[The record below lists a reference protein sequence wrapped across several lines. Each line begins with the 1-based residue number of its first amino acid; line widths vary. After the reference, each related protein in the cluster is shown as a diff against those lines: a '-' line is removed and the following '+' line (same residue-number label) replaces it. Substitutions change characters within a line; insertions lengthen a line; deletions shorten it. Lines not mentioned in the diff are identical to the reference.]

1 MLPAYC
7 TRRPGKALQE
17 LCEFHKRFS
26 RSQLRLVAL
35 QEFIG
40 PRWNSQSMRRA
51 EKIIL
56 LVVECRSWLFRECR
70 LTGLEWPLPGACLYT
85 RHRQL
90 CSLLRAFKLPVLCSD
105 SIVYDLWISRARS
118 CLGLR
123 AQVFRH
129 QPKLSVV
136 FDSGSAGL
144 LPKTAPE
151 SISKQNEHG
160 LLPLEDRSL
169 PLTCGA
175 LKTDRAFFASLLAPM
190 PRLCRR
196 CQMQRHP
203 GIVCS
208 NTASR
213 LQCYHG
219 HAEHKQED

>member
-90 CSLLRAFKLPVLCSD
+90 CSLLRAFKLPVYALTQ
-105 SIVYDLWISRARS
+105 S
-118 CLGLR
+118 CTTCGFQSKEL
-123 AQVFRH
+123 
-129 QPKLSVV
+129 
-136 FDSGSAGL
+136 SGSACAGL
-144 LPKTAPE
+144 PTPTETQCRVRFWQCWAFAKDGPRVDQQT
-151 SISKQNEHG
+151 NEHG

-175 LKTDRAFFASLLAPM
+175 LKRIGLFSLP
-190 PRLCRR
+190 
-196 CQMQRHP
+196 
-203 GIVCS
+203 
-208 NTASR
+208 
-213 LQCYHG
+213 Y
-219 HAEHKQED
+219 